1 MGIELYHAIEDA
13 RITVYL
19 IQNTPE
25 RVILSVTRITGY
37 LPRHHSGASNTS
49 SYLDSSIVK
58 LVASS
63 TVLWMLGWNVSI
75 PTSRGRVIL
84 WELEPV
90 RTTEVVV
97 GLELKLLQLVTFQY
111 ILIPKCKLLL
121 LVGPYQGL

>member
-1 MGIELYHAIEDA
+1 MGTELYLATEDA

-19 IQNTPE
+19 TQNTLGQG
-25 RVILSVTRITGY
+25 ILSVTRITGY
-37 LPRHHSGASNTS
+37 LSRHLARASNTS
-49 SYLDSSIVK
+49 SYLGSSIVT

-63 TVLWMLGWNVSI
+63 IVLWKLGWDVSI

-97 GLELKLLQLVTFQY
+97 V
-111 ILIPKCKLLL
+111 
-121 LVGPYQGL
+121 

>member
-1 MGIELYHAIEDA
+1 MGTESYLATEDA

-19 IQNTPE
+19 TQNTLGQG
-25 RVILSVTRITGY
+25 ILSVTRITGY

-84 WELEPV
+84 SS
-90 RTTEVVV
+90 
-97 GLELKLLQLVTFQY
+97 
-111 ILIPKCKLLL
+111 II
-121 LVGPYQGL
+121 